1 MIIAVIERVL
11 EWWSMG
17 RRQSTVVQRGGC
29 ASASASLP
37 VAELRLTFG
46 ALSTDVND

>member
-1 MIIAVIERVL
+1 
-11 EWWSMG
+11 MG
-17 RRQSTVVQRGGC
+17 QRQSTVVQRGSC

-37 VAELRLTFG
+37 VAELRLRFG